1 MPETTAASTSPAE
14 ASLYTDELLLRRRS
28 IAGEYGRILN
38 LLEDDLHKERPDL
51 LEAHL
56 TLERQLLQRLSCCQ
70 RTLAALYPEGAPA
83 LPMFRDLAGKARRLR
98 GLLSAGSANLQ
109 ERLKKSSLRN
119 RPKRSFD
126 GDASFIDL
134 SC

>member
-1 MPETTAASTSPAE
+1 MPETTAASTSPADS
-14 ASLYTDELLLRRRS
+14 ALYTEELLLRRRS

-38 LLEDDLHKERPDL
+38 LLEDDLLKERPDL
-51 LEAHL
+51 LRAHL
-56 TLERQLLQRLSCCQ
+56 ILERQIFKRLSSCQ
-70 RTLAALYPEGAPA
+70 RTIAALYPDGAPG
-83 LPMFRDLAGKARRLR
+83 LPMLKELAMGARKLH
-98 GLLSAGSANLQ
+98 GLFASGSANLQ